1 MRNAVILFFILCLTT
16 LEGRTAPNDDT
27 VVDPDP
33 QSTSKTSVNNNNEDP
48 LKSLDVTVPE
58 KKNNNKNLV
67 SSENSEGFYYP
78 YRQAV
83 SPRLG
88 LVLDPEELR
97 NDFKLVFLFG
107 VTYLLP
113 SDIGKHWEVGFDAH
127 TGGTGYVQL
136 GKRFIYQKS
145 EKFRPFFRPGIAIKL
160 KSQEGVASLVNI
172 RNVQLRLAAG
182 FEDLIRSPL
191 SIAVA
196 VELGANAD
204 SGFLVLAF
212 GYSWAW

>member
-1 MRNAVILFFILCLTT
+1 MRNAVILFLILCLTS

-27 VVDPDP
+27 VIDPEP
-33 QSTSKTSVNNNNEDP
+33 QNATPAPPQKYSVDP
-48 LKSLDVTVPE
+48 LKSLDITVPE
-58 KKNNNKNLV
+58 KKKDSKNLV
-67 SSENSEGFYYP
+67 STLDSGGFYYP

-97 NDFKLVFLFG
+97 EDFNLVFLFG

-113 SDIGKHWEVGFDAH
+113 SDVGRHWEVGFDAH
-127 TGGTGYVQL
+127 TGGTGYVQF
-136 GKRFIYQKS
+136 GKRYVYQKS
-145 EKFRPFFRPGIAIKL
+145 DKFRPFIRPGIAIRL
-160 KSQEGVASLVNI
+160 KSQEGIASLVNI
-172 RNVQLRLAAG
+172 RNVQIRIAAG

-191 SIAVA
+191 SASVA
-196 VELGANAD
+196 AELGLNAD
-204 SGFLVLAF
+204 GGFLVLVF